1 MKLLLSD
8 LDGTLLTRKKQLV
21 PEVQEAIDLWQRRG
35 NLFVIATGRLISSA
49 QFFADNSGTGDVV
62 VACSGATIY
71 REGNLV
77 YQKSIPLYLAQRL
90 WEILAP
96 TGEYCQVYCDRSL
109 VYNREEGL
117 LGGYKLHENYAQKYR
132 LPLILMEDFDSG
144 LLPGAIHKLSFVC
157 HDPQR
162 AREII
167 AQLGDLSSVNVFR
180 SLPFLYDIISKEADK
195 GIAGLWLKDLLK
207 AEHFYAIGD
216 NENDVAMLEQ
226 AEISAAMKDAP
237 EGVAK
242 KADLIVSSS
251 EEDGVAEFI
260 YYLLDKTD

>member
-8 LDGTLLTRKKQLV
+8 LDGTLLTQKKELV
-21 PEVQEAIDLWQRRG
+21 PKVQAAIDLWKSEG

-49 QFFADNSGTGDVV
+49 QFFADNSGTGDLV

-71 REGNLV
+71 EKENLV
-77 YQKSIPLYLAQRL
+77 YERSVPLHLVERL
-90 WEILAP
+90 WEILAS

-109 VYNREEGL
+109 VYNLERGL
-117 LGGYKLHENYAQKYR
+117 LGGYKLHKNYDQKYR
-132 LPLILMEDFDSG
+132 LPLILMEQFDKK
-144 LLPGAIHKLSFVC
+144 LLPGVVHKLSFVC
-157 HDPQR
+157 HDPKR
-162 AREII
+162 AQEII
-167 AQLGDLSSVNVFR
+167 GQLGDLSDVNVFR

-195 GIAGLWLKDLLK
+195 GVAGLWLKDLLK

-226 AEISAAMKDAP
+226 AEISAAMRDAP
-237 EGVAK
+237 ESVAE

-260 YYLLDKTD
+260 YYLLDKN